1 MIGTLLATLLSFNA
15 PRMARRL
22 RRSAIDYAIAGVA
35 LVLGLGFL
43 LGAAVIWAAER
54 WGGFEA
60 ALGFGIGFTALAVI
74 TMMVHRFI
82 VAKTARRRA
91 EEQRAEQ
98 MRAMAAAATI
108 AAIPT
113 VVRKAGIAGSI
124 ILPLAAL
131 AGYVLW
137 QMKKPDDPDETD

>member
-1 MIGTLLATLLSFNA
+1 MLGSLFAALVSFNA

-43 LGAAVIWAAER
+43 LAAAFIWAAER

-74 TMMVHRFI
+74 TLLVHRF
-82 VAKTARRRA
+82 VVVRNARRREA
-91 EEQRAEQ
+91 ELRAEQ
-98 MRAMAAAATI
+98 MRSLAAAAAIAAAPTI
-108 AAIPT
+108 A
-113 VVRKAGIAGSI
+113 RKAGIVGSI
-124 ILPLAAL
+124 ALPLAAL
-131 AGYVLW
+131 AAYVFW
-137 QMKKPDDPDETD
+137 QMKKPGDPDEPE